1 MPDSAHSKHTQKHIQ
16 EIAMWPRKL
25 REEEAFIRHYWEAWR
40 AVIHGV
46 TKSRTRLSKWTELN
60 WDIFEKTVNFY
71 RELSSGEA
79 LHRRKLCCY
88 SVTKSCLTLC
98 SPMDCST
105 SGVPVFH
112 YLPELAQTHVHWVD
126 EWNVSLKLHF
136 LELTTHCLSLPSKP
150 AFMKTSPHAAHVHF
164 LTSLQS

>member
-46 TKSRTRLSKWTELN
+46 TKSQTRLSKWTELN

-112 YLPELAQTHVHWVD
+112 CLLEFAQTHVHWVSD
-126 EWNVSLKLHF
+126 AIQASHP
-136 LELTTHCLSLPSKP
+136 LSTSSPP
-150 AFMKTSPHAAHVHF
+150 AFNLSQHQGLFQWVG
-164 LTSLQS
+164 SSY

>member
-46 TKSRTRLSKWTELN
+46 TKSRTRLSKWTDLN

-112 YLPELAQTHVHWVD
+112 YLLEFAQTHVHWVSD
-126 EWNVSLKLHF
+126 TIQASHP
-136 LELTTHCLSLPSKP
+136 LSTSSPP
-150 AFMKTSPHAAHVHF
+150 AFNLSQHQGLFQWVG
-164 LTSLQS
+164 SSY